1 MRAHGLSLVALIFI
15 CASSVAQS
23 NPHPAESVVLP
34 AKVRM
39 KQPKVCPP
47 CVHAYE
53 DFLAADTLNGRG
65 STTHDELVAA
75 TYLASKLEEF
85 GVTPAGDNGGYLQKV
100 PLIRRKLSIPPQL
113 RFSDPAKNEE
123 INWKHGLEMLLLH
136 SGPEEVSGPLQKLA
150 LGEVAPVV
158 HKGAFVLLLA
168 KPGAPVP
175 TRKQAMQIWQQGAG
189 AVLIPENPGY

>member
-23 NPHPAESVVLP
+23 NPHPAESVVRP
-34 AKVRM
+34 AKVRR
-39 KQPKVCPP
+39 KQPKFCPP

-53 DFLAADTLNGRG
+53 DFLAADALNGRG

-100 PLIRRKLSIPPQL
+100 PLIRRKLSIPP
-113 RFSDPAKNEE
+113 
-123 INWKHGLEMLLLH
+123 
-136 SGPEEVSGPLQKLA
+136 
-150 LGEVAPVV
+150 
-158 HKGAFVLLLA
+158 
-168 KPGAPVP
+168 
-175 TRKQAMQIWQQGAG
+175 
-189 AVLIPENPGY
+189 